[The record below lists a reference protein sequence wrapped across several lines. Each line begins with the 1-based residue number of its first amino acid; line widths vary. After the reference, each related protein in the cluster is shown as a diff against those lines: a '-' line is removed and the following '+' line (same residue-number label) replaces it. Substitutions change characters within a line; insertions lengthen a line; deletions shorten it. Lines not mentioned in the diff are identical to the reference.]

1 MKPEM
6 REDRDAMFKI
16 AALADGIQIAALTP
30 GHPRPPV
37 SPAPQDLIPFSGL
50 HGLSGLTGTNSTH
63 RDIQVILEINIFL
76 KTLIK
81 SYYQDMILVK
91 TQRYCKSVRVQPR
104 EIKLRKSG
112 LMPDIYWKNKAK

>member
-50 HGLSGLTGTNSTH
+50 HELSGLTGTNSTH
-63 RDIQVILEINIFL
+63 RDIHVILEINIFL

>member
-16 AALADGIQIAALTP
+16 AALADGIQIAVLTP

-50 HGLSGLTGTNSTH
+50 HELSGLTGTNSTH
-63 RDIQVILEINIFL
+63 RDIHVILEINIFL
-76 KTLIK
+76 KTHMTHKVIFP
-81 SYYQDMILVK
+81 
-91 TQRYCKSVRVQPR
+91 RYDIRKGSEVLQVCKSP
-104 EIKLRKSG
+104 
-112 LMPDIYWKNKAK
+112 AKGNETKKIWINARHLLEK